1 MIEKLTEIG
10 RLFRLTGKII
20 DYKPITIGNI
30 NETIRVYYNDKKSYI
45 FQRVNINVFKD
56 PIGVM
61 HNIDNVTTH
70 IREEY
75 PDSISLH
82 YHHTVYGDNFIIYC
96 GEFWRIMR
104 DFNSVTLDEC
114 SLLSEIEDIGRAFG
128 DFQRKLGN
136 FDASCLVETIKDF
149 HNTEL
154 RIDTLLAY
162 AKKHKIHMPEI
173 EYIKCVAKTASKIS
187 VLYNDGKLPKRPCHN
202 DTKGN
207 NVLLDKI
214 THRPL
219 VVVDL
224 DTIMPGTGLYDFAD
238 GARFICAACKE
249 DEKDLTKVDFNL
261 FKFKAFAEGFL
272 PEILDAWEPIEIEN
286 IALSVFS
293 ITIELASRF
302 LYDYLNGNVY
312 FKIDYPEHNLV
323 RAKCQIMLAMSID
336 KKMDQIQSIIDTIVQ
351 NHKYHLI

>member
-1 MIEKLTEIG
+1 
-10 RLFRLTGKII
+10 
-20 DYKPITIGNI
+20 
-30 NETIRVYYNDKKSYI
+30 
-45 FQRVNINVFKD
+45 
-56 PIGVM
+56 M

-207 NVLLDKI
+207 NVLLDKE
-214 THRPL
+214 THKPL
-219 VVVDL
+219 VVIDL
-224 DTIMPGTGLYDFAD
+224 DTIMPGTGLYDYAD
-238 GARFICAACKE
+238 GVRFICSSAKE
-249 DEKDLTKVDFNL
+249 DEPNLNKVEIDLD
-261 FKFKAFAEGFL
+261 KFKAFSVGFL
-272 PEILDAWEPIEIEN
+272 SKVKDVWTPLELEN
-286 IALSVFS
+286 LVLSVYS
-293 ITIELASRF
+293 ITLELASRF
-302 LYDYLNGNVY
+302 LLDYISGNNY
-312 FKIDYPEHNLV
+312 FKINYPKHNLD
-323 RAKCQIMLAMSID
+323 RARCQIKLA
-336 KKMDQIQSIIDTIVQ
+336 QSIYSKKEEMEKIVSAII
-351 NHKYHLI
+351 K